1 MTISVYDLPPE
12 YQRQVLAQ
20 LESAPKKNKHGNIK
34 TESSGIKFDSKHEA
48 ARFEQLSL
56 MLEAGAIHDL
66 KLQETFTVQNAYTT
80 PQGERVRAITYK
92 ADFTYINAKG
102 EKIVEDAKSPH
113 TRTLAT
119 YRLKKKLMLERLGI
133 SIVEV

>member
-1 MTISVYDLPPE
+1 MSIRINDLPQE

-20 LESAPKKNKHGNIK
+20 LVSVPKRNKHGNIK
-34 TESSGIKFDSKHEA
+34 TESSGINFDSKHEA
-48 ARFEQLSL
+48 ERFEQLSL
-56 MLEAGAIHDL
+56 MLEAGVIKDL

-80 PQGERVRAITYK
+80 PKGERVRAITYK
-92 ADFTYINAKG
+92 ADFTYINMNGQKV
-102 EKIVEDAKSPH
+102 VEDAKSPH